1 MSILFK
7 SLSLDTQQPQLGAA
21 GWVRCRWALP
31 SLGEGGL
38 SPLGG
43 GEEGVYWWGP
53 SPCVLR
59 RGLRASCKSGCGRSP
74 PLLVGSDPLPL
85 SYWTRG
91 HAHPPR
97 PRQWDGDGVSGPC
110 PGSSPSGR
118 SGGTHSTIVMRCH
131 TLKVAQDT
139 MQTPKKQGG

>member
-43 GEEGVYWWGP
+43 GEG
-53 SPCVLR
+53 
-59 RGLRASCKSGCGRSP
+59 GC
-74 PLLVGSDPLPL
+74 LLVGSI
-85 SYWTRG
+85 S
-91 HAHPPR
+91 
-97 PRQWDGDGVSGPC
+97 VC
-110 PGSSPSGR
+110 PKER
-118 SGGTHSTIVMRCH
+118 VTCF
-131 TLKVAQDT
+131 L
-139 MQTPKKQGG
+139 